1 MPICIVICT
10 QRQICT
16 LANLILYRLYIICE
30 HKIFLTLQ
38 KSKQRQWGF
47 CHRDSGGLLPRFP
60 KIVWSKQVSTTCLVS
75 ETPVL
80 GKFDPLNTAI
90 GRIFIIWIVELQFFI
105 CLYPVANTFSFIYTQ
120 FFYFFSQIK
129 KYIYLGVDF
138 QKDFSKFKTIL
149 ANEVIIAGP
158 VGPAINIWLTRKGQP
173 EICLKF

>member
-1 MPICIVICT
+1 MYCNFT

-16 LANLILYRLYIICE
+16 LTNLILYRLYIICE

-47 CHRDSGGLLPRFP
+47 CHRDSGGLLPRF
-60 KIVWSKQVSTTCLVS
+60 
-75 ETPVL
+75 PVL

-173 EICLKF
+173 DIQLMIPCNDKGSLAGPVKRI